1 MVRCEELPAQWEKYP
16 LKTQLEMRAG
26 RNSTIEGKIAQ
37 WADEGEVFLRHRF
50 LDSNLLFNTSWSVE
64 DRTITLH
71 VHRVELSPAAAPLRS
86 MVRKEEFLFTET
98 CKAENFV
105 SHLMVTKILMV
116 M

>member
-16 LKTQLEMRAG
+16 LITQLEMRAG
-26 RNSTIEGKIAQ
+26 RNSIVDARIAQ
-37 WADEGEVFLRHRF
+37 WADEGESFLRYRF
-50 LDSNLLFNTSWSVE
+50 YRTDLLFNTSWCAE

-71 VHRVELSPAAAPLRS
+71 VHRRTSKKHVDGIQSYWDEPLFS
-86 MVRKEEFLFTET
+86 ET